1 MNFAAVIIGIVFIM
15 VVLWDAFETVV
26 FPRRVTRRLRLVR
39 LFYRLTWPLWSAAVR
54 AVSPRRKQENYLS
67 YYGPLSL
74 PLLLGL
80 WAAVLIVGFALLYWA
95 QGDAIKTQ
103 GGQAGFAECLYFSG
117 TTFFTLGLG
126 DIFPNTAM
134 ARLFVVLEAGMG
146 FAFLALVISYLP
158 ALNQSFSRR
167 EVSISLLDARAGSP
181 PTATEILRRHVQDN
195 DIGSLAQL
203 LHEWERWSAE
213 LLESHLSFPVLVYFR
228 SQHDNQSWLA
238 ALTAVLDTCSFV
250 MSSLEGE
257 SARQARLTFAM
268 ARHAIVDLALV
279 LHTAPRE
286 PKIDRLPAAD
296 LAALR
301 SVLKEE
307 GLSMQEGAEVDQR
320 LHELRRTYE
329 PYVHALSIRLR
340 LSVPPWISRSGRADN
355 WQVSAWERNVNVKK
369 PKGSKQSDIG
379 HF

>member
-1 MNFAAVIIGIVFIM
+1 MKFAAIIIGMAFIL

-39 LFYRLTWPLWSAAVR
+39 LFYRLTWPLWAAAVR
-54 AVSPRRKQENYLS
+54 AVSSRRKQENYLS

-80 WAAVLIVGFALLYWA
+80 WAALLIAGFALLYWS
-95 QGDAIKTQ
+95 QGNAIKTQ
-103 GGQAGFAECLYFSG
+103 GGQTGFAECLYFSG

-126 DIFPNTAM
+126 DLFPNTAT
-134 ARLFVVLEAGMG
+134 ARLLVVLEAGMG

-181 PTATEILRRHVQDN
+181 PTAAEILRRHVQDN
-195 DIGSLAQL
+195 TIGSLAQL

-238 ALTAVLDTCSFV
+238 ALTAILDTCSFV
-250 MSSLEGE
+250 ISSLEGE
-257 SARQARLTFAM
+257 SVRQAQLTFAM

-286 PKIDRLPAAD
+286 LKIDRLPAAD

-301 SVLKEE
+301 SVLKTE
-307 GLSMQEGAEVDQR
+307 GLPLQEGAEVDKR
-320 LHELRRTYE
+320 LNELRRTYE
-329 PYVHALSIRLR
+329 PYVYALSNRLR
-340 LSVPPWISRSGRADN
+340 LSVPPWISQPGRSDN
-355 WQVSAWERNVNVKK
+355 WQVSAWGGKADFKRTDV
-369 PKGSKQSDIG
+369 SKRSDAE

>member
-95 QGDAIKTQ
+95 QGDALKTQ

-126 DIFPNTAM
+126 DIFPITAM

-181 PTATEILRRHVQDN
+181 PTAAEILRRHVEDN
-195 DIGSLAQL
+195 AIGSLAQL

-250 MSSLEGE
+250 ISSLEGE
-257 SARQARLTFAM
+257 SVRQARLTFAM

-307 GLSMQEGAEVDQR
+307 GLPVQEGAEVDQR

-340 LSVPPWISRSGRADN
+340 LSVPPWISRSSRADN
-355 WQVSAWERNVNVKK
+355 WQVSAWGKNVNVKK
-369 PKGSKQSDIG
+369 PDGSKQSDIG